1 MTRQYESDLDKLR
14 RKRDQAWE
22 LAGCARVDGDKI
34 NEKHW
39 TDEVRRLAQLISE
52 ALLI

>member
-1 MTRQYESDLDKLR
+1 MNRQYESDLDKLR

-22 LAGCARVDGDKI
+22 LAGCARVDGDKEDEKRLT
-34 NEKHW
+34 NEA
-39 TDEVRRLAQLISE
+39 RRLAQLVSE